1 MPRLKALTD
10 RLPPGDLSCSVTPTP
25 PAFPGVG
32 LSFLAA
38 GESWIG
44 PVAVSAIFSLIAMP
58 ASILGNELAM
68 RFERHRTLAAMVLSA
83 L

>member
-1 MPRLKALTD
+1 
-10 RLPPGDLSCSVTPTP
+10 
-25 PAFPGVG
+25 VG

-44 PVAVSAIFSLIAMP
+44 PVAVSVIFSLIAMP
-58 ASILGNELAM
+58 AGILGNELAM